1 MPKNM
6 RTSTFVSFLVVFL
19 WLSGILGI
27 WVAQRQNET
36 EPVGWSPLYLS
47 RVSQAL
53 TPLKTIEA
61 RAQGDE
67 TVGST
72 CSVTSCPRICGQTS
86 DYTCEVTC
94 GQCPTEVA
102 TCAATCASTC
112 EATCESTC
120 AATCP
125 ATCAITCPATC
136 AATCSTCNPTC
147 DQATCS
153 GPTCDAATCSGAATC
168 ESTCAATCG
177 ATCSNCATTEATC
190 ENTCAL
196 TCGATCNGPT
206 CEATCAGS
214 TCADTCD
221 CHTSDCTC
229 DCDTLFCTCNCSTQ
243 DCTCI
248 RCEEATLDETCY
260 CNTTDCTCA
269 CNTTDCTCDCRP
281 TESTC
286 SAVLPTTDVTCNC
299 KTTDSVCRRDEKNEP
314 GLDFGDAPDNVENPD
329 DYSTRLENDGAWH
342 GIVEGLFLG
351 AGVDQD
357 EQPQPSVNA
366 DGDDTFDGND
376 DEDGV
381 VFNAPLERGKIV
393 VIEVIASGGGYLDAW
408 VDFNSNWNWN
418 DASEQICRN
427 VWLVAGTN
435 KVLINV
441 PSTAAPGV
449 TFARFRFSSWGGLSP
464 YGGSPDGEVEDY
476 RVVIH

>member
-6 RTSTFVSFLVVFL
+6 RTSTFVAFLVAFL

-36 EPVGWSPLYLS
+36 EPVGWSPLFLS

-53 TPLKTIEA
+53 APLKTPGA
-61 RAQGDE
+61 VAAQPS
-67 TVGST
+67 VGGNPT
-72 CSVTSCPRICGQTS
+72 CDPDGCRTIDLPCFTINTP
-86 DYTCEVTC
+86 TCEASCEGTCHEATC
-94 GQCPTEVA
+94 GQVTCQV
-102 TCAATCASTC
+102 TCAA
-112 EATCESTC
+112 
-120 AATCP
+120 
-125 ATCAITCPATC
+125 TCPATC

-153 GPTCDAATCSGAATC
+153 GPTCDAATCSGATC
-168 ESTCAATCG
+168 ESTCEATCG

-281 TESTC
+281 TEGTC
-286 SAVLPTTDVTCNC
+286 SAVLPTTDVTCDC
-299 KTTDSVCRRDEKNEP
+299 KTTDSVCSRDEKNEP
-314 GLDFGDAPDNVENPD
+314 GLDFGDAPDNVENPG
-329 DYSTRLENDGAWH
+329 DYPTRLESDGAWH
-342 GIVEGLFLG
+342 GIVKGLFLG
-351 AGVDQD
+351 SGVDPD
-357 EQPQPSVNA
+357 EQPQTSANA

-418 DASEQICRN
+418 DASEQVCRN
-427 VWLVAGTN
+427 VWLIAGTN

-441 PSTAAPGV
+441 PFTATLGA